1 MTDRALGVTW
11 DAQEDVFRFN
21 TLKQEPVLQ
30 REQSQAKRSLIC
42 LGPSRTSP
50 PVSNQKQDYR
60 SKSESL

>member
-1 MTDRALGVTW
+1 M
-11 DAQEDVFRFN
+11 
-21 TLKQEPVLQ
+21 LKKMYSGSMHLNKNQNHKESNLKPSVL
-30 REQSQAKRSLIC
+30 C

>member
-1 MTDRALGVTW
+1 MTDRALGVTR

-21 TLKQEPVLQ
+21 ALLLNKNQYYKENNLKPSVL
-30 REQSQAKRSLIC
+30 C